1 MLLKWKPG
9 QSQCLPRGEFVTLS
23 VTAVNAVKY
32 EWICN
37 GVTVRCDA
45 DYCFRV
51 DPSTCGVYKCL
62 VHNRHG
68 TVETPPI
75 SISMSDEPTSSSVI
89 EAWYETTY
97 RVGITPGPSTGECG
111 QPHTALPTKSFY
123 EILLGSNGCIAGPS
137 VQKMVLKSKWN
148 PLLYCANHVYSGH
161 LTL

>member
-9 QSQCLPRGEFVTLS
+9 QSQRLPRGEFVTLS

-75 SISMSDEPTSSSVI
+75 SISMSDEPTSSSVT
-89 EAWYETTY
+89 EAWYEATY

-111 QPHTALPTKSFY
+111 QPHTAVPTKSFY
-123 EILLGSNGCIAGPS
+123 EILLGSNGCIADPS
-137 VQKMVLKSKWN
+137 VQKMVLKSK
-148 PLLYCANHVYSGH
+148 
-161 LTL
+161 